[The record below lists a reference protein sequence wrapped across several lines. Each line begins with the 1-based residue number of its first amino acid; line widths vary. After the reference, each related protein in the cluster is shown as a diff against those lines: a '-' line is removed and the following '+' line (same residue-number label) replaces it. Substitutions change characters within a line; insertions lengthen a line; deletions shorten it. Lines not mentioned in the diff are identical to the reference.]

1 MAAAW
6 HPVARR
12 RPAVPPL
19 QCSLQSD
26 WSAEGGRVRITMADP
41 RMQTLGQPAGLGGP
55 GPLRIDMKMDG
66 EGFKQMQQ
74 ERAKM
79 LRERRRH
86 VRGEAG
92 PSHG

>member
-1 MAAAW
+1 
-6 HPVARR
+6 
-12 RPAVPPL
+12 
-19 QCSLQSD
+19 
-26 WSAEGGRVRITMADP
+26 
-41 RMQTLGQPAGLGGP
+41 MQTLGQPAGLGGP